1 MHNDAKNPMEND
13 SEEQEE
19 NIMYKG
25 AKNPM
30 EDNQEEHEEKIFNPM
45 EDDKTSE

>member
-1 MHNDAKNPMEND
+1 MEND

-19 NIMYKG
+19 NIMYKS